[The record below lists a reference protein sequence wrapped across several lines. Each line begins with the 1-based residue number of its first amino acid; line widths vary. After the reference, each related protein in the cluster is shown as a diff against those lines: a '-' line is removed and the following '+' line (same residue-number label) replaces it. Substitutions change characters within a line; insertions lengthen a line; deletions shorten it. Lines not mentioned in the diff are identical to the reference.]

1 MGPRAIH
8 KLTGE
13 LWADQGIVVRDVPR
27 LTLPQDS
34 ARGGRAIAI
43 QGLMGSTLET
53 YARQI
58 SSNDIETLIS
68 YKGDVVDRDA
78 GCGDVREVVRA
89 AVGQLAPDELPRFD
103 EVWQAYL
110 DDARDAAHILRSR
123 HAALG
128 AGMEVIATAMT
139 PLIAAITGEALAGMV
154 KEPAAGAV
162 RKVAGRLGSGRKGR
176 SARRAALSGPAPDPA
191 ALEHTVMRALFM
203 DIARKAGCADR
214 SAAEIADALVSVFTE
229 RPGAGGAAG
238 PQMPQSP
245 PEVS

>member
-1 MGPRAIH
+1 
-8 KLTGE
+8 
-13 LWADQGIVVRDVPR
+13 
-27 LTLPQDS
+27 
-34 ARGGRAIAI
+34 
-43 QGLMGSTLET
+43 
-53 YARQI
+53 
-58 SSNDIETLIS
+58 LIS
-68 YKGDVVDRDA
+68 GKGDVVDRDA
-78 GCGDVREVVRA
+78 GRGDVREVVRA

-103 EVWQAYL
+103 EVWRAYL

-123 HAALG
+123 DAALG

-238 PQMPQSP
+238 SQMPRSP